1 MYRCLALLSFL
12 SAASLG
18 AAQNPV
24 PIITRPDAW
33 KLVLNERLPVYG
45 HRNWIV
51 VADSAYP
58 EQSADAIETIVS
70 HADHLV
76 VLDEVLKAVSG
87 AKHVTPVIYNDQE
100 LKYLNDQDAPGIS
113 SYRTRLA
120 AMLHGRTV
128 NVLPHDQMIS
138 KLDTVSR
145 SFQVLI
151 IKTNLT
157 LPYTSVFL
165 QLDCAYWPVDAEK
178 RLRAAMAA
186 DKPVDKTPDKP
197 K

>member
-1 MYRCLALLSFL
+1 MYRRSALLSLL
-12 SAASLG
+12 SAAGLA

-76 VLDEVLKAVSG
+76 VLDEVLKAVSS

-100 LKYLNDQDAPGIS
+100 LKYLTDQDAPGIS
-113 SYRTRLA
+113 SYRTHLA
-120 AMLHGRTV
+120 TMLHGRTV
-128 NVLPHDQMIS
+128 NVLPHDQLIS
-138 KLDTVSR
+138 KLDAVSR